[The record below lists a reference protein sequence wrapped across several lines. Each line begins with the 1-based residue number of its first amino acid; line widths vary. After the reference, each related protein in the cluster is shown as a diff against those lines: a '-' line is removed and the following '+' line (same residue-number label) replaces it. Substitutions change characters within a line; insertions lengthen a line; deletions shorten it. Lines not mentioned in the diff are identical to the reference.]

1 MSDNRQ
7 SLKIIIIPTVVNT
20 KVVYSQRFLKYLA
33 MFKTIKTVA
42 ILFAFIFTIT
52 SCLDSGETPAERTPE
67 MEASEINQV
76 LLKLEQEGYNV
87 DTTELGIYYIVQ
99 KEGEGLFPA
108 EGDTCYMEYTGYFL
122 DGSVFDTSHD
132 HFPDGIWEFVFR
144 DPENPLIP
152 GFEDGI
158 ALLNKGAE
166 IDMII
171 PSEFAYGQGTDGIPP
186 YTTLFFATKMH
197 DLKPV
202 LIP

>member
-1 MSDNRQ
+1 
-7 SLKIIIIPTVVNT
+7 
-20 KVVYSQRFLKYLA
+20 

-42 ILFAFIFTIT
+42 ILFAFIFSIT
-52 SCLDSGETPAERTPE
+52 SCLTTGDDPDPRTPE
-67 MEASEINQV
+67 MEQAEINQF
-76 LLKLEQEGYNV
+76 LKNLEENGV
-87 DTTELGIYYIVQ
+87 DIDTTDLGVYYIIN
-99 KEGEGLFPA
+99 EAGTGPFPA

-132 HFPDGIWEFVFR
+132 HFPNGIWQFNYLEVA
-144 DPENPLIP
+144 LIP
-152 GFEDGI
+152 GFDDGI

-171 PSEFAYGQGTDGIPP
+171 PSNLAYGEGTSGIPP
-186 YTTLFFATKMH
+186 YTTLLFATKMH